1 MHRVSELFWRLL
13 PAVRRSERSRAVF
26 FAGLMTL
33 LSAAQTLGLAGSEAL
48 LLANLGAERLPE
60 AFIVAALVAVAGSLL
75 YAWGVGAARNDR
87 LFGWMLVGSALL
99 LAAATP
105 AAARGAPPV
114 LIALFCA
121 FYLTQAVFLNHFWTF
136 SGDYFDTLTS
146 KRLFPVFT
154 VGSSVG
160 GLLGALAA
168 ALGSRSFGAASLIAG
183 WALLLGCAALL
194 LRLARRPL
202 HRWGPL
208 ELAES
213 DETSM
218 QGLRAAAS
226 HLRRTR
232 FGRWLVL
239 YSLGMVLALFI
250 AQYLY
255 SGLFAAAF
263 PRPEALAMFLA
274 LYLAVTNLIEI
285 ALELWVTPWLIRR
298 FGVPSAQL
306 VHPLL
311 VMASFGALAYRHG
324 LAAGVAARVGR
335 ELVDNAVA
343 QPIRSLV
350 YNALPAR
357 LRGRIRAA
365 LEGVVVYAGMA
376 GAGLL
381 LLLLEAPEPF
391 TLATL
396 GSVAATLYLGA
407 GLVVRREYL
416 RELEDAIRAG
426 RLDLSEVEGVGRFE
440 TEHLAQ
446 LAMRLLEEEAPRPSR
461 SLLRLLPR
469 LAELGALEPV
479 RSGLRHPHSEV
490 RVACVAAIG
499 AARDP
504 GDAAALREACA
515 DPDASVRRTA
525 LRALAG
531 WAEVAEGAR
540 PELEARRR
548 DPDPVARAEAA
559 ALSGADGE
567 EWLRAMLRSSD
578 VLEATAAA
586 ALAPAGFAAALA
598 ARARDTDPRVRAAV
612 LERLAEVAPGT
623 DLPEQ
628 TLPEALAAPDPRLRS
643 AALRL
648 LAHRPDTDPGRV
660 ARGLTD
666 PALAPRGAAISA
678 LVARGEVGVRA
689 AQVYLRDGRE
699 RAVRAA
705 LEVTAR
711 VDAPARREQL
721 RRELLHHVRQLW
733 TSELVLPLLPQE
745 SDTAAT
751 FLRLAWEDEA
761 ARHRRL
767 AFRILGMDGNPRAI
781 RNVYRALRFGAR
793 RARADALEV
802 LSNLGDREA
811 ARLLVLRFE
820 GPLDEEKRAAASA
833 LVPVPA
839 ERGALLALSR
849 RAESLWIRAAAAALD
864 PSLGHN
870 AVGVATMERLLALR
884 KVPLFESL
892 TLDQLDAVDQLAVE
906 RDYQP
911 GEVIVRQ
918 GEAGDEL
925 FMLLEGSVDVLL
937 DHGQPTQERL
947 RTLEAVDYFGEMAI
961 LDDQPRSATI
971 VANRPSRL
979 LALAGGSLK
988 ELILQM
994 PDIAFEILRILSARV
1009 RSAEQRRTPR

>member
-1 MHRVSELFWRLL
+1 MRRDFELFWRLL

-33 LSAAQTLGLAGSEAL
+33 LTAAQTLGLAGSEAL

-60 AFIVAALVAVAGSLL
+60 AFIVAALATVAGSLL
-75 YAWGVGAARNDR
+75 YAWRVGVARNDE
-87 LFGWMLVGSALL
+87 LFGWMLAGSAAL

-105 AAARGAPPV
+105 AAARGDPRA

-154 VGSSVG
+154 VGASVG
-160 GLLGALAA
+160 GLLGGLAA
-168 ALGSRSFGAASLIAG
+168 ALGSRALGAASLIAG
-183 WALLLGCAALL
+183 WALLLACAALL

-202 HRWGPL
+202 RRWGPL
-208 ELAES
+208 ELTES

-218 QGLRAAAS
+218 QGLRAAGS

-239 YSLGMVLALFI
+239 SSLGMVLALFI

-255 SGLFAAAF
+255 SDLFAAAF
-263 PRPEALAMFLA
+263 PRPEELAMFLA
-274 LYLAVTNLIEI
+274 LYLALTNLVEI

-306 VHPLL
+306 AHPLL
-311 VMASFGALAYRHG
+311 MMASFGALAFRHG
-324 LAAGVAARVGR
+324 LATGVAARVAR

-365 LEGVVVYAGMA
+365 LEGVVMYAGMA
-376 GAGLL
+376 AAGVLL
-381 LLLLEAPEPF
+381 LVLEAPEPRA
-391 TLATL
+391 LATL
-396 GSVAATLYLGA
+396 GGVASALYLGA

-416 RELEDAIRAG
+416 RELGAAIRAG

-446 LAMRLLEEEAPRPSR
+446 LALRLLEEEVPRPSR
-461 SLLRLLPR
+461 WLLRLLPR
-469 LAELGALEPV
+469 LAERGELEPV
-479 RSGLRHPHSEV
+479 RSGLRHAHAEV
-490 RVACVAAIG
+490 RVACVAALG
-499 AARDP
+499 AARNP
-504 GDAAALREACA
+504 ADATALREACA
-515 DPDASVRRTA
+515 DADARVRRTA

-540 PELEARRR
+540 SELEARRA

-559 ALSGADGE
+559 ALAGVEGE

-578 VLEATAAA
+578 VGEATAAA
-586 ALAPAGFAAALA
+586 ALAPAGCAPALA
-598 ARARDTDPRVRAAV
+598 ARARDADPRLRAAV
-612 LERLAEVAPGT
+612 LARLAEVAPGT
-623 DLPEQ
+623 DLLAQ
-628 TLPEALAAPDPRLRS
+628 TLPEALAASDPRLRG
-643 AALRL
+643 AALRF
-648 LAHRPDTDPGRV
+648 LAQQPDVDRGRV

-666 PALAPRGAAISA
+666 PALAPRGVAIAALA
-678 LVARGEVGVRA
+678 ARGEAGVRA

-705 LEVTAR
+705 LEVAAR
-711 VDAPARREQL
+711 VEAPARRELL

-745 SDTAAT
+745 TDIAAT
-751 FLRLAWEDEA
+751 FLRLAWADEA

-767 AFRILGMDGNPRAI
+767 AFRILGLDGHPRAI

-793 RARADALEV
+793 RAQADALEV

-820 GPLDEEKRAAASA
+820 GPLDEEKRAAAAA
-833 LVPVPA
+833 LVPVPT

-906 RDYQP
+906 RDYLS

-918 GEAGDEL
+918 GDPGGEL
-925 FMLLEGSVDVLL
+925 YLLLEGSVEVFL
-937 DHGQPTQERL
+937 DHGQATQERL
-947 RTLEAVDYFGEMAI
+947 RAIEAVDYFGEMAI

-971 VANRPSRL
+971 VASQPSRL
-979 LALAGGSLK
+979 LALAGQSLK

-994 PDIAFEILRILSARV
+994 PDISFEILRVLSARV
-1009 RSAEQRRTPR
+1009 RSAEQRRNLR

>member
-1 MHRVSELFWRLL
+1 MRRVFELFWRLL
-13 PAVRRSERSRAVF
+13 PAVRRSERSRAIF

-33 LSAAQTLGLAGSEAL
+33 ISAAQTLGLAGSEAL
-48 LLANLGAERLPE
+48 LLANLGTQRLPE
-60 AFIVAALVAVAGSLL
+60 AFIAAALVAVAGSLL

-87 LFGWMLVGSALL
+87 LFVWMLAGVAAL

-105 AAARGAPPV
+105 AAAQAVAPV
-114 LIALFCA
+114 LIALFCM

-160 GLLGALAA
+160 GLLGALLAA
-168 ALGSRSFGAASLIAG
+168 IGSRYLGAASLIAG
-183 WALLLGCAALL
+183 WALLLACAAGL
-194 LRLARRPL
+194 LRLAQRPL
-202 HRWGPL
+202 RRWGPL
-208 ELAES
+208 DLAES

-218 QGLRAAAS
+218 QGLRAAAG

-239 YSLGMVLALFI
+239 SSLGMVLALFI

-255 SGLFAAAF
+255 SGLFAEAF
-263 PRPEALAMFLA
+263 PEPEALATFLA
-274 LYLAVTNLIEI
+274 LYLAVTNLVEI
-285 ALELWVTPWLIRR
+285 ALELWFTPWLIRR

-324 LAAGVAARVGR
+324 VAAGVAARVAR

-376 GAGLL
+376 AAGLL
-381 LLLLEAPEPF
+381 LLLLEAPEPLL
-391 TLATL
+391 LATL
-396 GSVAATLYLGA
+396 GGVAATLYLAA
-407 GLVVRREYL
+407 GFVVRREYL

-446 LAMRLLEEEAPRPSR
+446 LAMRLLEDEAPRPSR
-461 SLLRLLPR
+461 SLLRLLPQ

-479 RSGLRHPHSEV
+479 RSGLRHPHPEV
-490 RVACVAAIG
+490 RVACVAALG
-499 AARDP
+499 AARDL

-515 DPDASVRRTA
+515 DPDVKVRRTA

-531 WAEVAEGAR
+531 WPEVAEIAHSA
-540 PELEARRR
+540 LQAMHQ

-559 ALSGADGE
+559 ALAGAEGE
-567 EWLRAMLRSSD
+567 GWLREMLRSSD
-578 VLEATAAA
+578 AREARAAA
-586 ALAPAGFAAALA
+586 SLAPASCAEALA
-598 ARARDTDPRVRAAV
+598 ERSRDADPRLRAAV
-612 LERLAEVAPGT
+612 LGRLAEVAPGAE
-623 DLPEQ
+623 LPAQ
-628 TLPEALAAPDPRLRS
+628 ALPEALVAPDPRLRS

-648 LAHRPDTDPGRV
+648 LAQCPDADLGRI

-666 PALAPRGAAISA
+666 PAMAPRGAAISA
-678 LVARGEVGVRA
+678 LAARGEAGVRA

-699 RAVRAA
+699 RVVRAA

-711 VDAPARREQL
+711 VDAPSRREQL
-721 RRELLHHVRQLW
+721 HRELIHHVRQLW
-733 TSELVLPLLPQE
+733 TGELVLPHLPQGA
-745 SDTAAT
+745 DTAAT
-751 FLRLAWEDEA
+751 FLRVAWEDEA

-767 AFRILGMDGNPRAI
+767 AFRILGLDGNPRAI
-781 RNVYRALRFGAR
+781 RNVYRALRFGAP

-820 GPLDEEKRAAASA
+820 GPLDDEKRAAAA
-833 LVPVPA
+833 AMVPVPA

-849 RAESLWIRAAAAALD
+849 RAESLWVRAAAAALD

-906 RDYQP
+906 REYLP
-911 GEVIVRQ
+911 GEAIVRQ
-918 GEAGDEL
+918 GEPGEEL
-925 FMLLEGSVDVLL
+925 FLLLEGSVEVLL
-937 DHGQPTQERL
+937 DRGLPTEERL
-947 RTLEAVDYFGEMAI
+947 RTIEAVDYFGEMAI
-961 LDDQPRSATI
+961 LDNQPRSATI
-971 VANRPSRL
+971 VASGPSRL
-979 LALAGGSLK
+979 LALAGDSLK

-994 PDIAFEILRILSARV
+994 PDISFEILRVLSARV
-1009 RSAEQRRTPR
+1009 RSAEQRRSPR